1 MTDFLFNREVRVE
14 FTNRDDPDD
23 VVVIGTPDP
32 SVGEQVPKIIGAEPL
47 KIDFQVAKQLST
59 EHNRADIDISNIS
72 DDSAS
77 KINFRKPTLAFRFG
91 RKVEIFAGYE
101 GRIKKIFSGVV
112 ISAIT
117 SREATIKVTRI
128 ECRNIFYE
136 LMQLPINISFPGGD
150 DVKKENKLKS
160 NAILKILKII
170 GATIT
175 PAGEALL
182 KSRLGD
188 TVFKDATNFTGTA
201 WNVINQ
207 INRGLTSSVVIS
219 FDDVATSFNPVGIP
233 LDEPPTIYDQ
243 STGLLG
249 TPQPTEIGADF
260 KIMLDPDLKISSPVL
275 LLSDTI
281 QAFFGAGTEFTT
293 TGRFVVKQI
302 VHSGTNR
309 ADGVFESRVI
319 SVFNRTNQIE
329 TTFAVA

>member
-32 SVGEQVPKIIGAEPL
+32 TTGVQVPKIIGAEPL
-47 KIDFQVAKQLST
+47 KIDFQVEKQLST
-59 EHNRADIDISNIS
+59 EPNRADIDISNLS

-77 KINFRKPTLAFRFG
+77 KINFRKPTLAFRYG
-91 RKVEIFAGYE
+91 RRADIFAGYE

-117 SREATIKVTRI
+117 SREGAIKVTRI

-136 LMQLPINISFPGGD
+136 LMQLPINRSFAKGD
-150 DVKKENKLKS
+150 LKS
-160 NAILKILKII
+160 NAILTII
-170 GATIT
+170 KDIGGMIT
-175 PAGEALL
+175 PQGRNTLN
-182 KSRLGD
+182 SRLSGQ
-188 TVFKDATNFTGTA
+188 TFKDATNFTGTA
-201 WNVINQ
+201 YNIINE
-207 INRGLTSSVVIS
+207 ISRGLLSSVVIS

-243 STGLLG
+243 FTGLLG

-260 KIMLDPDLKISSPVL
+260 RIMLDPDLKISSPVL

-293 TGRFVVKQI
+293 TGRFVVKQLI
-302 VHSGTNR
+302 HSGTNR

-319 SVFNRTNQIE
+319 SVFNRTNQPE

>member
-47 KIDFQVAKQLST
+47 KIDFQAAKQLST
-59 EHNRADIDISNIS
+59 EHNRADIDISNLS

-101 GRIKKIFSGVV
+101 GRIKKVFSGVV

-117 SREATIKVTRI
+117 SREAAIKVTRI

-136 LMQLPINISFPGGD
+136 LMQLPINRSFAKG
-150 DVKKENKLKS
+150 
-160 NAILKILKII
+160 
-170 GATIT
+170 
-175 PAGEALL
+175 LL
-182 KSRLGD
+182 KSEAILSIIKDIGAVITPQGRNTLNSRLSGQ
-188 TVFKDATNFTGTA
+188 VFKDPTNFLGTA